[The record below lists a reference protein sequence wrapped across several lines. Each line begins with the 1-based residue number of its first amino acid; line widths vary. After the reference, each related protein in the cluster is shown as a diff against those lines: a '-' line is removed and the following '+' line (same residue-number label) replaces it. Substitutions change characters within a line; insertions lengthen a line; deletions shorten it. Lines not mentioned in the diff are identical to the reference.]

1 MEINGETKLFALIGH
16 PVEHSFSPSLHN
28 LQLELNGIN
37 GRYLAFDVKPENL
50 GKALE
55 GLYVLG
61 AVGVNVTVP
70 YKEKV
75 IPFLTKIS
83 REAELIGAVNTL
95 IREEN
100 GFSGDNTDGRGFLE
114 SLKREK
120 DFSAKGKR
128 VIIIGAG
135 GAARGVGISLALAGA
150 REVSFINRTFSK
162 AEDLRKIIEINT
174 HAQSESWDYNNR
186 RVPDKKIEEADL
198 IINSTSIGMYP
209 DLNHKPDI
217 NYDVIHK
224 GQLVADLVY
233 NPEETL
239 FLKEAKTKGAEVING
254 KGMLYFQG
262 ELAFNLWTGK
272 SFK

>member
-50 GKALE
+50 EKALE

-95 IREEN
+95 IREEK

-128 VIIIGAG
+128 IIIIGAG
-135 GAARGVGISLALAGA
+135 GAARGVGISLALAGVG
-150 REVSFINRTFSK
+150 EVSFINRTFSK

-174 HAQSESWDYNNR
+174 HAQSE
-186 RVPDKKIEEADL
+186 EFL
-198 IINSTSIGMYP
+198 IR
-209 DLNHKPDI
+209 K
-217 NYDVIHK
+217 
-224 GQLVADLVY
+224 
-233 NPEETL
+233 
-239 FLKEAKTKGAEVING
+239 
-254 KGMLYFQG
+254 
-262 ELAFNLWTGK
+262 
-272 SFK
+272 